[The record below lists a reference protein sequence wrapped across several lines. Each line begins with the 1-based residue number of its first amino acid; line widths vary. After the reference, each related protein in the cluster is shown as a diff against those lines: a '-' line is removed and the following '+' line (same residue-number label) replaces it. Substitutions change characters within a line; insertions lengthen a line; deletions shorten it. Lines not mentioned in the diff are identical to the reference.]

1 MTPTP
6 LVITLLGDSLTAGYG
21 LRPAEALPVRLQ
33 AALAE
38 RGVEARMINAGVSG
52 DTSADGLRRLDRA
65 VPDETGLC
73 IVALGANDLMQG
85 VAPHQMERTLDAIL
99 TGLAARAIPALLCGM
114 KAPPWYGPYAWAYDA
129 VFPAVARRHAVPLH
143 PFLLEGVAMHPAYVL
158 PDGIH
163 PNAAGIERIATGL
176 AVTVERAVRAVA
188 A

>member
-38 RGVEARMINAGVSG
+38 RGLATHVINAGVSG
-52 DTSADGLRRLDRA
+52 DTSADGLRRLDRS
-65 VPDETGLC
+65 VPDGTGLC

-99 TGLAARAIPALLCGM
+99 TRLQARAIPALMCGM
-114 KAPPWYGPYAWAYDA
+114 KAPPWYGAWAWAYDA
-129 VFPAVARRHAVPLH
+129 VFPQVARRHGVPFH
-143 PFLLEGVAMHPAYVL
+143 PFLLEGVAMHPSYVL
-158 PDGIH
+158 PDGLH
-163 PNAAGIERIATGL
+163 PNAAGIERIAAGL
-176 AVTVERAVRAVA
+176 SVPVERAARALA